1 MTARL
6 QRPVPIGN
14 FVLIENI
21 DLTVQ
26 LFVSW
31 FHSMWIVLS
40 LLFSS
45 LGSFLRSRV
54 ALQAEILALRHQL
67 LVLEVPSVVDA
78 LDCRMLIASSG
89 CGCPASSKVVVPL
102 SA

>member
-21 DLTVQ
+21 DLIVQ

-67 LVLEVPSVVDA
+67 LVLE
-78 LDCRMLIASSG
+78 SSQRG
-89 CGCPASSKVVVPL
+89 RRPRLQNADRILWVWL
-102 SA
+102 SRL